1 MTYSEV
7 VKAGLILENKD
18 KYNVSDINKLKQE
31 GYSDK
36 DATFI
41 VKCSATYHDVDYSK
55 TVSEFNTN
63 ESKVKR
69 MF

>member
-7 VKAGLILENKD
+7 VKAGLILQKKD

-36 DATFI
+36 YATFI
-41 VKCSATYHDVDYSK
+41 VKCSAIYHDVDYSK
-55 TVSEFNTN
+55 TVAEFNTD
-63 ESKVKR
+63 ESKLKR